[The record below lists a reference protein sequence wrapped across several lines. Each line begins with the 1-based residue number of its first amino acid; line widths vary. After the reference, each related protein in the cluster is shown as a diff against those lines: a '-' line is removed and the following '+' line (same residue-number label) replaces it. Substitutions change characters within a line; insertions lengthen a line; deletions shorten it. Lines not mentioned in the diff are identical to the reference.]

1 MQNEERSAY
10 FVLVCLIS
18 FLHIL
23 SRVGHKH
30 SPVGEVQY
38 IKCTSSFLL
47 QIDYLNWATLK

>member
-47 QIDYLNWATLK
+47 QIDYLN